1 MKAFVNKLNVGLAI
15 VIVLLGA
22 SMPAAAQA
30 PSACYDSTST
40 RVHDIRDKYGVIVSR
55 NDSVGTRW
63 RTQLGLPTLSD
74 AQVRIVGDTAVCRT
88 ASQSYDGALE
98 GSYPSQPVIVLEL
111 GTLRMVVKD
120 IGLGGGALLGIIFDQ
135 SFANVLKR
143 LWL

>member
-1 MKAFVNKLNVGLAI
+1 MKAFINKLNVGLAVAI
-15 VIVLLGA
+15 ALLGT
-22 SMPAAAQA
+22 SIPAAAQA

-63 RTQLGLPTLSD
+63 RTQLGLPTLSN

-88 ASQSYDGALE
+88 ASQAYDGTLE
-98 GSYPSQPVIVLEL
+98 VPFPSQAVIVLEL

>member
-1 MKAFVNKLNVGLAI
+1 MKISINKLNVGFAFAI
-15 VIVLLGA
+15 TLLGA
-22 SMPAAAQA
+22 PMPAAAQS

-40 RVHDIRDKYGVIVSR
+40 QVHDIRDKYGVIASR
-55 NDSVGTRW
+55 NDSVGTQW
-63 RTQLGLPTLSD
+63 RIQLGLPTLSNT
-74 AQVRIVGDTAVCRT
+74 QVRIVGDTAVCRT
-88 ASQSYDGALE
+88 ASQSYDVAVA

-120 IGLGGGALLGIIFDQ
+120 IGLGGGAFLGIIFDQ